1 MRALN
6 ATHSP
11 EDSDL
16 QWACGLAEHVGNSDA
31 ERALV
36 IVVRELRRQTFR
48 LAMIKARHEEGAVT
62 TDRGSVIYASIHGQE
77 LHRLLY
83 GEANEA
89 D

>member
-6 ATHSP
+6 TTLSP

-16 QWACGLAEHVGNSDA
+16 QWACGLAEHVGNSDI

-48 LAMIKARHEEGAVT
+48 MAMIKARHEEGSVT
-62 TDRGSVIYASIHGQE
+62 TDGGRVIHASIHGKE
-77 LHRLLY
+77 LNRLLY
-83 GEANEA
+83 GEI
-89 D
+89 DGD